1 MKKFALVDIKGGLGN
16 QIFILAFAYH
26 LKNNNFIVRLD
37 TNFYK
42 YEKQFP
48 RELEIKIKNT
58 GLKRF
63 NFRNN
68 KIFFLLNTWYEDI
81 ENLDNCN
88 FKLVN
93 RFTGYYQNID
103 FLNESKDKIINVL
116 GINVKPKIKNSC
128 LIHIR
133 KGDYKQLNEE
143 LKMSYYESAITQ
155 LLHKYPDTL
164 FDIFT
169 DDQELILD
177 NNIFSNI
184 NSIYYPEN
192 KENSTEVLEKMTRY
206 QHYIIAN
213 SSFSLIAASFG
224 SDKHSEVFYPS
235 PWWKNFDVTVK
246 NIPSSWR
253 KVENF

>member
-26 LKNNNFIVRLD
+26 LRNNNFIVRLD

-48 RELEIKIKNT
+48 RELEIKIEKT
-58 GLKRF
+58 GLKKF

-68 KIFFLLNTWYEDI
+68 RIFFLLNTWYEDI

-103 FLNESKDKIINVL
+103 YLNESKDKIINVL

-143 LKMSYYESAITQ
+143 LKMNYYEAAINQ
-155 LLHKYPDTL
+155 LLDKYPDTF

-177 NNIFSNI
+177 NKILSNI
-184 NSIYYPEN
+184 NSVYYPQN
-192 KENSTEVLEKMTRY
+192 IKNSNEVLEKMTRY

-213 SSFSLIAASFG
+213 SSFSLIAANLG

-235 PWWKNFDVTVK
+235 PWWRNININIL
-246 NIPSSWR
+246 NIPTHWTKISN
-253 KVENF
+253 V

>member
-48 RELEIKIKNT
+48 RELEIKIENT
-58 GLKRF
+58 GLEKL

-68 KIFFLLNTWYEDI
+68 RIFFLLNTWYEDI

-103 FLNESKDKIINVL
+103 
-116 GINVKPKIKNSC
+116 
-128 LIHIR
+128 
-133 KGDYKQLNEE
+133 
-143 LKMSYYESAITQ
+143 
-155 LLHKYPDTL
+155 
-164 FDIFT
+164 
-169 DDQELILD
+169 
-177 NNIFSNI
+177 
-184 NSIYYPEN
+184 
-192 KENSTEVLEKMTRY
+192 
-206 QHYIIAN
+206 
-213 SSFSLIAASFG
+213 
-224 SDKHSEVFYPS
+224 
-235 PWWKNFDVTVK
+235 
-246 NIPSSWR
+246 
-253 KVENF
+253 